1 MLFNHND
8 PSPSLPYGQQHPE
21 APTELDLFAFM
32 IGEFDCSDCLL
43 MANGSWKEM
52 KAVWHTHYTLNGYAI
67 QDNYR
72 NEIYAGMSIRTY
84 SSPQKAWQ
92 VAFFGMPGGHTGLW
106 QGGRQGS
113 KIVLTSEQTAPD
125 GTTVISRLTFSDIT
139 LDGFEWLGEKVLAN
153 GQATPNWQ
161 ISARRRT

>member
-8 PSPSLPYGQQHPE
+8 PNSNLPYGQPHPE
-21 APTELDLFAFM
+21 APKELDLFAFM
-32 IGEFDCSDCLL
+32 VGEFDCSDRLL

-84 SSPQKAWQ
+84 SSPQNAWQ
-92 VAFFGMPGGHTGLW
+92 VSFFGMPGGHTGLW
-106 QGGRQGS
+106 QGGRQDS
-113 KIVLTSEQTAPD
+113 KIVLTSEQTASN
-125 GTTVISRLTFSDIT
+125 GTTVISRLTFSDIGPN
-139 LDGFEWLGEKVLAN
+139 GFEWLGEKVLAN

-161 ISARRRT
+161 ISAQRRT